1 MGKKNENVSRRNA
14 MKAAAIVPLT
24 AVAGTAA
31 NSAIKVG
38 VIGTGGRGTRLAG
51 HMSRDTDGEIVAL
64 CDVQDSSI
72 ERASSR
78 LPQRERK
85 IYKDYRKLLESDVD
99 AVIIAT
105 PVFRHAEHFE
115 AAVKAGKH
123 IYIEKPAAGTI
134 AECKR
139 IMKAA
144 DSADTK
150 LNIQFGFQRRY
161 GTVYQRAKKLI
172 DSGEVGKINNAHA
185 HFVKHLGK
193 QLYAPPMPRPTTELE
208 RIRYWQY
215 WRDLFGGG
223 LVETFVHSVDVLNW
237 FLGGHP
243 QSAQGTGGRSV
254 MRVGDILD
262 HVDVSFKWENGLS
275 AGLKGSFIAPPRW
288 REVKEVFYC
297 EKGAVETAQ
306 EYWIHYRKFGLA
318 TNDFAKTTSP
328 RNIAVDSVQ
337 SFINRIKENRPE
349 NVGVRGAESTL
360 TAIMAQ
366 MAVDEKR
373 EVTWDEVIRSG

>member
-64 CDVQDSSI
+64 CDVLDSSI
-72 ERASSR
+72 ERTSSR

-134 AECKR
+134 AE
-139 IMKAA
+139 
-144 DSADTK
+144 
-150 LNIQFGFQRRY
+150 
-161 GTVYQRAKKLI
+161 
-172 DSGEVGKINNAHA
+172 
-185 HFVKHLGK
+185 
-193 QLYAPPMPRPTTELE
+193 
-208 RIRYWQY
+208 
-215 WRDLFGGG
+215 
-223 LVETFVHSVDVLNW
+223 
-237 FLGGHP
+237 
-243 QSAQGTGGRSV
+243 
-254 MRVGDILD
+254 
-262 HVDVSFKWENGLS
+262 
-275 AGLKGSFIAPPRW
+275 
-288 REVKEVFYC
+288 
-297 EKGAVETAQ
+297 
-306 EYWIHYRKFGLA
+306 
-318 TNDFAKTTSP
+318 
-328 RNIAVDSVQ
+328 
-337 SFINRIKENRPE
+337 
-349 NVGVRGAESTL
+349 
-360 TAIMAQ
+360 
-366 MAVDEKR
+366 
-373 EVTWDEVIRSG
+373 

>member
-1 MGKKNENVSRRNA
+1 MNNAGSNISRRSA
-14 MKAAAIVPLT
+14 MKAAAIVPFN

-38 VIGTGGRGTRLAG
+38 VLGSGGRGATLAG
-51 HMSRDTDGEIVAL
+51 HMERNTNGNVVAL
-64 CDVQDSSI
+64 CDIQDSAI
-72 ERASSR
+72 ERATER
-78 LPQRERK
+78 LPQRERT
-85 IYKDYRKLLESDVD
+85 IYKDYHKLLESDVD
-99 AVIIAT
+99 AVIIST

-144 DSADTK
+144 DSADPK

-161 GTVYQRAKKLI
+161 GQVYQRAKKLI
-172 DSGEVGKINNAHA
+172 DSGEIGKINNAHA
-185 HFVKHLGK
+185 HFIKNLGA
-193 QLYAPPMPRPTTELE
+193 QNLAPAMPRPKNELE
-208 RIRYWQY
+208 RVRYWQY
-215 WRDLFGGG
+215 WRDLFGGA
-223 LVETFVHSVDVLNW
+223 LVETFVHSIDVLNW

-243 QSAQGTGGRSV
+243 RSAYGTGGRSV
-254 MRVGDILD
+254 LKAGDILD
-262 HVDVSFKWENGLS
+262 HVDVVFTWENGLH
-275 AGLKGSFIAPPRW
+275 AGLTGSFIASPRY
-288 REVKEVFYC
+288 RDVKELFF
-297 EKGAVETAQ
+297 GDTGTVETAQ
-306 EYWIHYRKFGLA
+306 EHWVHYRNGL
-318 TNDFAKTTSP
+318 NDFKRENSP
-328 RNIAVDSVQ
+328 RNIAIDSVA
-337 SFINRIKENRPE
+337 SFINRIAEGRTE

-373 EVTWDEVIRSG
+373 EVTWDEVIRG

>member
-1 MGKKNENVSRRNA
+1 
-14 MKAAAIVPLT
+14 
-24 AVAGTAA
+24 
-31 NSAIKVG
+31 
-38 VIGTGGRGTRLAG
+38 
-51 HMSRDTDGEIVAL
+51 
-64 CDVQDSSI
+64 
-72 ERASSR
+72 
-78 LPQRERK
+78 
-85 IYKDYRKLLESDVD
+85 
-99 AVIIAT
+99 
-105 PVFRHAEHFE
+105 
-115 AAVKAGKH
+115 
-123 IYIEKPAAGTI
+123 
-134 AECKR
+134 
-139 IMKAA
+139 
-144 DSADTK
+144 
-150 LNIQFGFQRRY
+150 
-161 GTVYQRAKKLI
+161 
-172 DSGEVGKINNAHA
+172 
-185 HFVKHLGK
+185 
-193 QLYAPPMPRPTTELE
+193 
-208 RIRYWQY
+208 
-215 WRDLFGGG
+215 
-223 LVETFVHSVDVLNW
+223 
-237 FLGGHP
+237 
-243 QSAQGTGGRSV
+243 